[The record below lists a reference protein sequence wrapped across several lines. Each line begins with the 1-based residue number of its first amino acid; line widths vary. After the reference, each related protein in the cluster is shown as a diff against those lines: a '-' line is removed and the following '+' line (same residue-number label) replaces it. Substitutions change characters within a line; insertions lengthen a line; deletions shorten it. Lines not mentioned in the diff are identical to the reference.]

1 MTRPAHLALAALALG
16 AIACHPPDPRLVD
29 HRSEALTPV
38 SVGNNELAW
47 DMLQTVS
54 VSDGGNLFFSPF
66 SMVAC
71 LSMVYGGAEGETEAQ
86 IADAMSVPEGGESSW
101 HDSLGAL
108 LADLSGEHYRGYTL
122 YSANRVWGRQGYPFE
137 PSYLDLLD
145 GSYGAPLEEADFR
158 TDPEAVRAEIND
170 WVADVT
176 RDRIPELFESGD
188 IDGDTVLAL
197 VNAIY
202 FTADWA
208 TEFDHRETE
217 TGSFELADGDTVTV
231 PMMHAEATFMAG
243 EQPDGTQVLQLP
255 YDGDELSMVI
265 LLPPTAGDIDDLVA
279 SLDDATVSDHLAILS
294 EREEFTVEL
303 PSFQMDYDLPF
314 EQALQSLGITDAFDP
329 VLADF
334 SGIVAPEDGQIWIGA
349 ARHKAFV
356 RVDEQGTEAAA
367 ATGITMKDGSA
378 GPDELTAIYV
388 DRPFVYMIHDDLTD
402 TALFVGLMMD
412 PSQAP
417 LED

>member
-1 MTRPAHLALAALALG
+1 MTRPAHLALAALSIG
-16 AIACHPPDPRLVD
+16 AIACHPADPRLVD
-29 HRSEALTPV
+29 GRDEALTPV
-38 SVGNNELAW
+38 SIGNNELAW
-47 DMLQTVS
+47 DMLQTVADMDS
-54 VSDGGNLFFSPF
+54 GNLFFSPF

-86 IADAMSVPEGGESSW
+86 IGAAMSVPEGGESGW

-145 GSYGAPLEEADFR
+145 GSYGSPLEEANFAA
-158 TDPEAVRAEIND
+158 DPEAMRAEIND
-170 WVADVT
+170 WVAELT
-176 RDRIPELFESGD
+176 HDRIPELFESGD
-188 IDGDTVLAL
+188 IDADTVLAL

-202 FTADWA
+202 FLADWA
-208 TEFDHRETE
+208 TEFDPRDTE
-217 TGSFELADGDTVTV
+217 DGDFELADGDIVRV
-231 PMMHAEATFMAG
+231 PMMHAEATFRAG
-243 EQPDGTQVLQLP
+243 EQPDGTQILQLP

-265 LLPPTAGDIDDLVA
+265 LLPPTADGIDELVA
-279 SLDDATVSDHLAILS
+279 SLDDATVSDHLTMVA

-314 EQALQSLGITDAFDP
+314 EQALQALGITDAFDP
-329 VLADF
+329 ILADF
-334 SGIVAPEDGQIWIGA
+334 SGIVDPAEGQIWIGA

-356 RVDEQGTEAAA
+356 RVDEHGTEAAA
-367 ATGITMKDGSA
+367 ATGITMKDGA
-378 GPDELTAIYV
+378 ANPDDISAIYV

-417 LED
+417 LEE

>member
-1 MTRPAHLALAALALG
+1 MTRPAHLALAALAIG
-16 AIACHPPDPRLVD
+16 AVACHPADPRLVD
-29 HRSEALTPV
+29 GRDDALAPV
-38 SVGNNELAW
+38 SIGNNELAW

-54 VSDGGNLFFSPF
+54 DGDGGNLFFSPF

-86 IADAMSVPEGGESSW
+86 FAAAMSVPEGGEASW

-122 YSANRVWGRQGYPFE
+122 YSANRVWGRAGYPFE
-137 PSYLDLLD
+137 QGYLDLLD
-145 GSYGAPLEEADFR
+145 GSYGAPLEEANFAA
-158 TDPEAVRAEIND
+158 DPEAMRAEIND
-170 WVADVT
+170 WVAELT
-176 RDRIPELFESGD
+176 HDRIPELFESGD
-188 IDGDTVLAL
+188 IDADTVLAL

-202 FTADWA
+202 FMADWA
-208 TEFDHRETE
+208 TEFDRRDTE
-217 TGSFELADGDTVTV
+217 DGRFELADGDTVTV
-231 PMMHAEATFMAG
+231 PMMHAEATFEAG
-243 EQPDGTQVLQLP
+243 EQPDGTQVLRLP

-265 LLPPTAGDIDDLVA
+265 LLPPTADAIDDLVA
-279 SLDDATVSDHLAILS
+279 SLDDETVTDHLAILS

-314 EQALQSLGITDAFDP
+314 EDALRALGITDAFDP
-329 VLADF
+329 ILADF
-334 SGIVAPEDGQIWIGA
+334 SGIVDPSDGQIWIGA

-367 ATGITMKDGSA
+367 ATGITMKDGAA

-412 PSQAP
+412 PSAAP

>member
-1 MTRPAHLALAALALG
+1 MTRPAHLVLATLAMG
-16 AIACHPPDPRLVD
+16 AIACHPADPRLVD
-29 HRSEALTPV
+29 GRSDALAPV
-38 SVGNNELAW
+38 STGNNELAW
-47 DMLQTVS
+47 DMLQTVADM
-54 VSDGGNLFFSPF
+54 DGGNLFFSPF

-86 IADAMSVPEGGESSW
+86 MAAAMSVPEGGEASW
-101 HDSLGAL
+101 HENLGAL

-137 PSYLDLLD
+137 QGYLDMLD
-145 GSYGAPLEEADFR
+145 GSYLAPLEEANFAA
-158 TDPEAVRAEIND
+158 DPEAVRAEIND
-170 WVADVT
+170 WVAETT

-188 IDGDTVLAL
+188 INGDTVLAL

-202 FTADWA
+202 FMADWA
-208 TEFDHRETE
+208 TEFDPRDTE
-217 TGSFELADGDTVTV
+217 DDDFELADGDVVRV

-265 LLPPTAGDIDDLVA
+265 LLPPTADGIDELVA
-279 SLDDATVSDHLAILS
+279 SLDDGTVTDHLAIVS

-303 PSFQMDYDLPF
+303 PSFQMEYDLPF
-314 EQALQSLGITDAFDP
+314 EDALGDLGITDAFDP

-334 SGIVAPEDGQIWIGA
+334 SGIVDPSDGQIWIGA

-367 ATGITMKDGSA
+367 ATGISMEDGAA
-378 GPDELTAIYV
+378 GPDELTAIHV
-388 DRPFVYMIHDDLTD
+388 DRPFVYMIQDDLTD
-402 TALFVGLMMD
+402 TVLFVGLMMD
-412 PSQAP
+412 PSAAP
-417 LED
+417 LQD